1 MAVVGLIL
9 FLLIA
14 VTAFVVQNQD
24 AVSVRFFGW
33 IYQTQLGLA
42 MIAAAVVGGVII
54 YVSALLRHR
63 ELRGQIRGAEAR
75 LREAEQKALSS
86 TEQTESVPRP

>member
-1 MAVVGLIL
+1 MAVLGLIL

-24 AVSVRFFGW
+24 TVSVRFLGW

-42 MIAAAVVGGVII
+42 MIAAAVVGGAII

-86 TEQTESVPRP
+86 TEPTESVPRP